1 MAGQRSFFARHKRDC
16 SGANALSKRSAPKG
30 QTLPDRV
37 YAYLLKCSD
46 GSLYAGSTSDLQ
58 ARIDRHNAGRAATW
72 TKARLPV
79 ELAYF
84 EAFSTI
90 DEAIRRERQWKRWT
104 HAKKEALIAGD
115 VAQLKALSKNRTQ
128 AANPSPVQSSTCD
141 DLN

>member
-1 MAGQRSFFARHKRDC
+1 
-16 SGANALSKRSAPKG
+16 
-30 QTLPDRV
+30 
-37 YAYLLKCSD
+37 
-46 GSLYAGSTSDLQ
+46 
-58 ARIDRHNAGRAATW
+58 
-72 TKARLPV
+72 LPV